1 MEQPIKNIIR
11 VYNKNDLIGYAV
23 EYENTT
29 VDYVIYF
36 SNLDRYYKF
45 DKNYKD
51 IDTFDFSDF
60 STYDNNGKMM
70 SGKIWNMINSKLI
83 KFNNKSLTINDLTIE
98 QNWLQKYVEQVCEY
112 DKKGNTPTLFTNKY
126 IEEIEYDDDDD
137 TNTIIITQCLFLGK
151 TLYDGETLHIY
162 LKYPFVFR
170 KLNNISLLPKIIDN
184 LSSKNISFI
193 LDQSSVEI

>member
-83 KFNNKSLTINDLTIE
+83 KFNNKSLTINEITIE
-98 QNWLQKYVEQVCEY
+98 QNFLQKCVEKVCEY
-112 DKKGNTPTLFTNKY
+112 DKKGNTPKLFTDKY
-126 IEEIEYDDDDD
+126 IEEIEYDDDYK
-137 TNTIIITQCLFLGK
+137 NTIIITQSLFLGK
-151 TLYDGETLHIY
+151 TQCDSEMINIY

-170 KLNNISLLPKIIDN
+170 KLNNRSVLPKIIDK
-184 LSSKNISFI
+184 LSSKNISLI
-193 LDQSSVEI
+193 LDQNSDLEI